1 MKRILPF
8 ICLLIISL
16 SSFISCADF
25 INDKLN
31 LGVASGSSGSLEWS
45 WNLFDQT
52 LSLTGTADS
61 TEPFTYKQ
69 ISGLN
74 YSKVKTI
81 TIGSGITALG
91 DHAFSCFTN
100 AESISIP
107 ESVTSV
113 GEGIFKGLT
122 SSTKIE
128 IASPTTFPSSS
139 SSWYEGY
146 SGLIALINGDKLN
159 IYGDGDITASDS
171 TYIKEAKDA
180 KVTSISMADGITS
193 ISNADAFAGLTTVTM
208 VTLSN
213 ALTTISDYMF
223 ESCNNLTSITI
234 PSSVTYIGVYAF
246 AGCTTLSNITI
257 PDSVTH
263 IGDSAFYNCTKLTSI
278 TIPSDVTYIG
288 ASAFAGCT
296 TLSTIT
302 IQGAITH
309 IGDGAFYNCTKLTPI
324 TIPSSVTYIG
334 ASAFYSWVN
343 SQTITLNWSSTDTT
357 ERDLSGLSSS
367 ITSLCGATIKY
378 NDGTLYT
385 QP

>member
-1 MKRILPF
+1 ML
-8 ICLLIISL
+8 
-16 SSFISCADF
+16 
-25 INDKLN
+25 
-31 LGVASGSSGSLEWS
+31 
-45 WNLFDQT
+45 
-52 LSLTGTADS
+52 
-61 TEPFTYKQ
+61 
-69 ISGLN
+69 
-74 YSKVKTI
+74 
-81 TIGSGITALG
+81 
-91 DHAFSCFTN
+91 HAFSCFTN